1 MADKKINNTVKH
13 FSLLPDVLVAAQE
26 LGHRSNISELARQ
39 LGKSPVVMA
48 NKLNPDCDTHHL
60 SLGEAVAIT
69 ELSGDNG
76 ILESWA
82 HLRGKMLVDVPA
94 GAVNDEDLAD
104 QVMLAQAVFGKMMQV
119 IHDARKDGVID
130 CIEQSDIER
139 VGTEA
144 AQMVIGLIKS
154 TGANVRQLA
163 PAKATAST

>member
-76 ILESWA
+76 VLESWA

-94 GAVNDEDLAD
+94 GSMNDEELAD
-104 QVMLAQAVFGKMMQV
+104 QVMMVQVVVGQMMQV

-130 CIEQSDIER
+130 RIEHSAIER
-139 VGTEA
+139 VGTEV
-144 AQMVIGLIKS
+144 AQQVIGLIKS
-154 TGANVRQLA
+154 TGANIRDF
-163 PAKATAST
+163 KALK